1 MFIIVMERI
10 IMMENRDD
18 LKTLKLLVFGV
29 VIWFVLI
36 SIPVIII
43 TSDKIRGE
51 LGLLVG
57 SLMAVAMAVSMNMAA
72 AKSLYMEKH
81 QSAFLAWCSVGRL
94 LVVVGVVILFGFTG
108 WLNIV
113 TMLIGV
119 FGLKISAYIQPL
131 LIKFFTKN
139 NQ

>member
-1 MFIIVMERI
+1 
-10 IMMENRDD
+10 MMENRDD